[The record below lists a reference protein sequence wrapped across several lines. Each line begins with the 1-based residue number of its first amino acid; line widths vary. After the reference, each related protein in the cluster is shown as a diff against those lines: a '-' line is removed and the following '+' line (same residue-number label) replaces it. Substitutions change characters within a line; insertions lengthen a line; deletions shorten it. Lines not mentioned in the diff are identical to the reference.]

1 MRIGQ
6 LARNAGVGVE
16 TVRYYQRI
24 GLLETPEKPFGGARA
39 YRESDAERLRFIRRA
54 QQLGLSLDDVACLLR
69 LSSRDCL
76 DAQVIA
82 HRKLVLVRQKLAD
95 LVRVERALIQVLDR
109 CRTRAQ
115 SDDCP
120 VIAALGGAEGVG
132 RSSFVCVLGPYP
144 TSRPDDSRA
153 ARGAKVPIP
162 VRGIRPGN
170 PGKEN
175 R

>member
-6 LARNAGVGVE
+6 LARNAGVSVE

-54 QQLGLSLDDVACLLR
+54 QQLGLSLEDIAGLLR
-69 LSSRDCL
+69 VSSRDCL
-76 DAQVIA
+76 DAQAIA

-95 LVRVERALIQVLDR
+95 LGRVEKALIEVLDR

-115 SDDCP
+115 NDGCP
-120 VIAALGGAEGVG
+120 VIAALGGAEGAG
-132 RSSFVCVLGPYP
+132 QSSFICVLGPYP

-153 ARGAKVPIP
+153 ATGAKDPIP
-162 VRGIRPGN
+162 VREIRPGK